1 MSLTERQIE
10 IPSDL
15 TAAIADVRN
24 NGTETDWVL
33 ASLSSESEE
42 DLAIRVVGSGT
53 GGISAMRE
61 LFTQDNIY
69 YGLVRTT
76 HAVEGELTVN
86 IKFVFVS
93 FIGEGIGVMRK
104 AKVSTLTGDISKA
117 FDPFHC
123 ELKNISSKDEATDEA
138 VQKELN
144 SMFGG
149 VMAAKQVDDGT
160 MRIGQ
165 RTVKIGQQGAGDR
178 KKSAL
183 SERQN
188 VSMPP
193 ELAAAIADVRNDASP
208 TNWCLCGFAATGLT
222 LEMTGAGSGSG
233 GIGELAALL
242 TQDNIFYGLYRTTQ
256 VLDEKAPPQV
266 RFVFITF
273 VGEGISVMRKAKI
286 STLRGTIAADFDPF
300 HCELLNVSSQA
311 EVTDEAVDKEL
322 ATKYGTAIA
331 TQVAPAADGSST
343 MRIGQKTV
351 KVEQKAQTRKVS
363 VMGEKQSVA
372 LPAELAGAIADVR
385 NDATPTDW
393 CLCGFD
399 SGGAGAEMR
408 MVGSGAGGV
417 AELSALL
424 AQDGVYYGL
433 VRTTETIDAS
443 VTVKFVFVS
452 FIGESVAPMRKA
464 KISTLKGTITVAFEP
479 FHAELLNASSKEEVT
494 AESIVELLKKSDG
507 RTGAAQATARKEAK
521 VVVTKTMAGAD
532 AVYAAP
538 EAQETPAPV
547 KAAVAA
553 VRSDGDP
560 AAWCLLGYDNGK
572 APQLAVVAQG
582 EGAADEMAPHLTADA
597 LLYAL
602 VRVTQTIDAS
612 VTVKFALVSWV
623 GEQVAPMRKAKLSA
637 MRGQATALLSPH
649 HTELLNVSSP
659 NEVTHA
665 AIMEQLA
672 SQGGSTAR

>member
-1 MSLTERQIE
+1 MSLTARQIE

-33 ASLSSESEE
+33 ASLSSESEQQ
-42 DLAIRVVGSGT
+42 LAIRVVGGGT

-104 AKVSTLTGDISKA
+104 AKLSTLTGDIAKA
-117 FDPFHC
+117 FDGFHC

-165 RTVKIGQQGAGDR
+165 RTVKIGQKGDGDR

-188 VSMPP
+188 VAMPP
-193 ELAAAIADVRNDASP
+193 ALAGAIADVRSDASP
-208 TNWCLCGFAATGLT
+208 TNWCLCGFAPTGLA
-222 LEMTGAGSGSG
+222 LEMVGPGSGSG

-242 TQDNIFYGLYRTTQ
+242 SQDNIFYGLYRTTQ

-266 RFVFITF
+266 RFVFITY

-311 EVTDEAVDKEL
+311 EVTDEAVTKEL

-331 TQVAPAADGSST
+331 TQAAAADGSST

-351 KVEQKAQTRKVS
+351 RVEQKTAARKAS

-372 LPAELAGAIADVR
+372 MPPELAGAIADVR

-399 SGGAGAEMR
+399 GSGAAMEMR
-408 MVGSGAGGV
+408 MVGSGSGGV
-417 AELSALL
+417 AALSALL
-424 AQDGVYYGL
+424 SAEGLYYGL
-433 VRTTETIDAS
+433 VRTTEAIDAS
-443 VTVKFVFVS
+443 VTVKFVFIS

-464 KISTLKGTITVAFEP
+464 KVSTLKGTITVAFEP
-479 FHAELLNASSKEEVT
+479 FHAELLNASTKDEATEATVL
-494 AESIVELLKKSDG
+494 ELLKKSDG
-507 RTGAAQATARKEAK
+507 RTGAAQATARKETK
-521 VVVTKTMAGAD
+521 VVVAKSMAGAD
-532 AVYAAP
+532 AVYTAP

-560 AAWCLLGYDNGK
+560 AAWCLLGYDDAK
-572 APQLAVVAQG
+572 APQLTVVAQG
-582 EGAADEMAPHLTADA
+582 EGAADEMATHLTADA

-612 VTVKFALVSWV
+612 VVVKFALVSWV
-623 GEQVAPMRKAKLSA
+623 GEQVAPMRKAKLSS
-637 MRGQATALLSPH
+637 MRGQATGLLSPH
-649 HTELLNVSSP
+649 HTELLSVSSP
-659 NEVTHA
+659 GEVTHA

-672 SQGGSTAR
+672 IQGGSTAR